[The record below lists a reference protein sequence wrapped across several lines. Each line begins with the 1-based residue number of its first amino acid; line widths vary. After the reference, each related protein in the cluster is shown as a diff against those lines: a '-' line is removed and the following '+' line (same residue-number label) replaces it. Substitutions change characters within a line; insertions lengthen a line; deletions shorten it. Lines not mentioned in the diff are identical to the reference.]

1 MSEEKDNQV
10 IDLDN
15 IKEEDSIKKIKEENS
30 IKKDSENSIKI
41 PEIPDV
47 ISEKIP
53 AKFINSR
60 IIVFNPLHA
69 SFLYVKEKFFGS
81 PLGIN
86 KPRLEYF
93 NKPSE
98 LSLLEA
104 YYLLENERITILD
117 VKSNKNLSPEEFF
130 ENAKKIHDKFED
142 KYTIYK
148 DLRQKG
154 YIPRPGLK
162 FGADFVVYKKGPGL
176 EHSSFIV
183 HVSPHNSKI
192 SSIDIVR
199 AGRLATSVR
208 KKFVIA
214 NPLTK
219 SYYFFEWFK
228 P

>member
-1 MSEEKDNQV
+1 MMNEEMEAQ
-10 IDLDN
+10 ISLDD
-15 IKEEDSIKKIKEENS
+15 IKEEDIPKKI
-30 IKKDSENSIKI
+30 
-41 PEIPDV
+41 PT
-47 ISEKIP
+47 
-53 AKFINSR
+53 KFLNSR
-60 IIVFNPLHA
+60 VIVFNPLFA
-69 SFLYVKEKFFGS
+69 SYLYVKKNFFGS

-93 NKPSE
+93 SKPSE
-98 LSLLEA
+98 LSLIEA
-104 YYLLENERITILD
+104 YYLLNKGEITIYN
-117 VKSNKNLSPEEFF
+117 VKEDKDLSPNEFH
-130 ENAKKIHDKFED
+130 EIAKEIHHKFEE
-142 KYTIYK
+142 KFIIYK
-148 DLRQKG
+148 DLREKG

-176 EHSSFIV
+176 EHSPFIV
-183 HVSPHNSKI
+183 HVLPHDSKI
-192 SSIDIVR
+192 TAIDMVR

>member
-1 MSEEKDNQV
+1 MNEEREAQ
-10 IDLDN
+10 ISLDD
-15 IKEEDSIKKIKEENS
+15 IKEEDIPKKIPS
-30 IKKDSENSIKI
+30 
-41 PEIPDV
+41 
-47 ISEKIP
+47 
-53 AKFINSR
+53 KFLNSR
-60 IIVFNPLHA
+60 VIVFNPLFA
-69 SFLYVKEKFFGS
+69 SYLYVKKNFFGS

-93 NKPSE
+93 SKPSE
-98 LSLLEA
+98 LSLIEA
-104 YYLLENERITILD
+104 YYLLNKGEITIYN
-117 VKSNKNLSPEEFF
+117 VKEDKDLSPNEFH
-130 ENAKKIHDKFED
+130 EIAKEIHHKFEE
-142 KYTIYK
+142 KFIIYK
-148 DLRQKG
+148 DLREKG

-176 EHSSFIV
+176 EHSPFIV
-183 HVSPHNSKI
+183 HVLPHDSKI
-192 SSIDIVR
+192 TAIDMVR

>member
-1 MSEEKDNQV
+1 MNEEREAQ
-10 IDLDN
+10 ISLDN
-15 IKEEDSIKKIKEENS
+15 IKEED
-30 IKKDSENSIKI
+30 I
-41 PEIPDV
+41 PK
-47 ISEKIP
+47 KIP

-60 IIVFNPLHA
+60 VIVFNPLYA
-69 SFLYVKEKFFGS
+69 SYLYVKKNFFGS

-93 NKPSE
+93 SKPSE
-98 LSLLEA
+98 LSLIEA
-104 YYLLENERITILD
+104 YYLLNKGEITIYH
-117 VKSNKNLSPEEFF
+117 VKEDKDLSPNEFHKI
-130 ENAKKIHDKFED
+130 AKEIHHKFEE

-148 DLRQKG
+148 DLRKKG

-176 EHSSFIV
+176 EHSPFIV
-183 HVSPHNSKI
+183 HVLPHDSKI
-192 SSIDIVR
+192 TAIDMVR

-214 NPLTK
+214 NPLTC

>member
-1 MSEEKDNQV
+1 MMNQAKDNQ
-10 IDLDN
+10 INLDD
-15 IKEEDSIKKIKEENS
+15 IEVPER
-30 IKKDSENSIKI
+30 I
-41 PEIPDV
+41 PT
-47 ISEKIP
+47 
-53 AKFINSR
+53 KFINNR
-60 IIVFNPLHA
+60 VIVFNPLYA
-69 SFLYVKEKFFGS
+69 SYLYVKKGFFGS

-93 NKPSE
+93 SKPSE
-98 LSLLEA
+98 LSLIEA
-104 YYLLENERITILD
+104 YYLLEKDEIIIFD
-117 VKSNKNLSPEEFF
+117 VKENKDLSPKEFYKL
-130 ENAKKIHDKFED
+130 AKNIHHKFEE

-148 DLRQKG
+148 DLREKG

-162 FGADFVVYKKGPGL
+162 FGADFVTYRLGPGL
-176 EHSSFIV
+176 EHSLFMV
-183 HVSPHNSKI
+183 HVLPHDAEI
-192 SSIDIVR
+192 TAVDMVR

>member
-1 MSEEKDNQV
+1 MNEEREAQ
-10 IDLDN
+10 ISLDD
-15 IKEEDSIKKIKEENS
+15 IKEEDIPKKI
-30 IKKDSENSIKI
+30 
-41 PEIPDV
+41 PT
-47 ISEKIP
+47 
-53 AKFINSR
+53 KFLNSR
-60 IIVFNPLHA
+60 VIVFNPLFA
-69 SFLYVKEKFFGS
+69 SYLYVKKKFFGS

-93 NKPSE
+93 SKPSE
-98 LSLLEA
+98 LSLIEA
-104 YYLLENERITILD
+104 YYLLNKGEITIYN
-117 VKSNKNLSPEEFF
+117 VKEDKDLSPNEFH
-130 ENAKKIHDKFED
+130 EIAKEIHHKFEE
-142 KYTIYK
+142 KFIIYK
-148 DLRQKG
+148 DLREKG

-176 EHSSFIV
+176 EHSPFIV
-183 HVSPHNSKI
+183 HVLPHDSKI
-192 SSIDIVR
+192 TAIDMVR